1 MKTIFE
7 KEISYWNSFSGRY
20 DNFIKY
26 TLGNT
31 YQVLFKDLKEDVTPA
46 DNVLEVA
53 TGTGILTFE
62 ICRQAKHIDAID
74 IAPEMIRI
82 AQVKQA
88 EKNIMNIDFRI
99 GDISDLPFREKT
111 FDVVLASNVLH
122 LLSDPNRALFEIN
135 RVLKP
140 NGKAI
145 LPTFCHGENIIS
157 RTISFLMSLSGIK
170 IRNKWS
176 TESFKYFV
184 ESSGFKMLRVE
195 VIQGKIPL
203 VYLTAE
209 KK

>member
-1 MKTIFE
+1 MKTA
-7 KEISYWNSFSGRY
+7 KLNEISFWNSFSGRY

-31 YQVLFKDLKEDVTPA
+31 YRILYKNLKEDVTLA
-46 DNVLEVA
+46 DQVLEVA
-53 TGTGILTFE
+53 TGTGLLTFE
-62 ICRQAKHIDAID
+62 ICRQVKYIDAID
-74 IAPEMIRI
+74 TSPEMIRI
-82 AQVKQA
+82 AKVKQA
-88 EKNIMNIDFRI
+88 EKNFINIDFRI
-99 GDISDLPFREKT
+99 GNISDLPFREKT

-184 ESSGFKMLRVE
+184 ESSGFKILRFE

-203 VYLTAE
+203 VYLLAE
-209 KK
+209 KS

>member
-1 MKTIFE
+1 VKTA
-7 KEISYWNSFSGRY
+7 KLNEISFWNFFSGRY

-31 YQVLFKDLKEDVTPA
+31 YRILYKNLKEDVTLA
-46 DNVLEVA
+46 DHVLEVA
-53 TGTGILTFE
+53 TGTGLLSFE
-62 ICRQAKHIDAID
+62 ICRQVKYIDAID
-74 IAPEMIRI
+74 TSPEMIRI
-82 AQVKQA
+82 AKVKQA
-88 EKNIMNIDFRI
+88 EKNFINIDFRI
-99 GDISDLPFREKT
+99 GNISDLPFREKT

-176 TESFKYFV
+176 MESFKYFV
-184 ESSGFKMLRVE
+184 ESSGFKILRSE

-203 VYLTAE
+203 VYLLAE
-209 KK
+209 KS